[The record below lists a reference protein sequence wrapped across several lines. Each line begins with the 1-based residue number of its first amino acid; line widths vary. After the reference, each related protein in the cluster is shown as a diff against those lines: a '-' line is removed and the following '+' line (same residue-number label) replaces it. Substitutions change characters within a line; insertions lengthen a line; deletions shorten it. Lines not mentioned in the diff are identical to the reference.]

1 MKRWKKLT
9 LVLFVLLMVS
19 QAPFLDRRRHLGLLQ
34 NNIDGLLAERVPP
47 ALEDAYM
54 DYRGVIHVHSRLGGQ
69 KIALRGGVR
78 FVVQSPQRGRIVLL
92 RNGQVE
98 QTRVNA
104 GPQEFMVRRNGVYR
118 IEIYLDRLEE
128 PLDGYPWIISNPI
141 YVR

>member
-1 MKRWKKLT
+1 LAGGQT
-9 LVLFVLLMVS
+9 YVGF
-19 QAPFLDRRRHLGLLQ
+19 D
-34 NNIDGLLAERVPP
+34 LLA
-47 ALEDAYM
+47 DASGFRFTAENETEKRTM
-54 DYRGVIHVHSRLGGQ
+54 GQ

>member
-1 MKRWKKLT
+1 MG
-9 LVLFVLLMVS
+9 F
-19 QAPFLDRRRHLGLLQ
+19 D
-34 NNIDGLLAERVPP
+34 LLA
-47 ALEDAYM
+47 DASGFRFTAENETEKRTM
-54 DYRGVIHVHSRLGGQ
+54 GQ

-98 QTRVNA
+98 Q
-104 GPQEFMVRRNGVYR
+104 MVRRNGVYR